1 MHPQCLGDMKLT
13 FQQLSTHLKNHFLPI
28 YLIVGNEPLFVQ
40 EAKDLVFEKA
50 KQLGFLEYQ
59 RHEVNKDFN
68 WEVLFEAVSSLS
80 LFGDKTLHEL
90 RLHHKPTTSAA
101 KLIAPFI
108 YKLDQEN
115 ALVILCDKIDSA
127 TQKTSWYQAIND
139 QGAVITIW
147 PLEAAAFQQ
156 WLKQRLQQ
164 QNLGTDPRLVQFIM
178 DQTEG
183 NAIAAAQEIEKLKLL
198 YPNGQVPH
206 QDLENIIVDHARYDI
221 FGLVEVILAGNA
233 ARITQVL
240 QKIKAE
246 GIEATLVL
254 WAMTREI
261 RVLINVLQGLKNKDG
276 WDFILKR
283 NNVWGKRSALIK
295 NNISKYRIEQLHQAL
310 LHAGKIDKLIKGVAK
325 GNVWDDLQLLAL
337 KIGGWDLF

>member
-1 MHPQCLGDMKLT
+1 MKLT
-13 FQQLSTHLKNHFLPI
+13 FQQLSSHLKNHFLPI
-28 YLIVGNEPLFVQ
+28 YLIIGTEPLFVQ
-40 EAKDLVFEKA
+40 EAKDLVFQKA

-68 WEVLFEAVSSLS
+68 WEVLFEAVNSLS

-101 KLIAPFI
+101 KLVAPFI
-108 YKLDQEN
+108 YKLNHEN
-115 ALVILCDKIDSA
+115 ALVILCDKVDSA

-147 PLEAAAFQQ
+147 PLEATAFQQ
-156 WLKQRLQQ
+156 WLKQRLQE
-164 QNLGTDPRLVQFIM
+164 QNLGSDPRLVQFIM

-183 NAIAAAQEIEKLKLL
+183 NALAAAQEIEKLKLL
-198 YPNGQVPH
+198 YPNGQVPTH
-206 QDLENIIVDHARYDI
+206 DLDNIIVDNARYDI
-221 FGLVEVILAGNA
+221 FGLVDVILAGNA
-233 ARITQVL
+233 TRITQVL

-254 WAMTREI
+254 WAITREI
-261 RVLINVLQGLKNKDG
+261 RVLIDILQGIKNREG
-276 WDFILKR
+276 LDFILKR
-283 NNVWGKRSALIK
+283 NNVWGKRSSLIK
-295 NNISKYRIEQLHQAL
+295 NNIGKYRVEELHQAL
-310 LHAGKIDKLIKGVAK
+310 LHAGKIDRLIKGVAK

-337 KIGGWDLF
+337 GVGGCLFL